1 VVSSSPQ
8 LPYGG
13 GGDARTGGAPLPV
26 RFRRHADMLAR
37 SGRSP
42 LYIELMRS
50 AAQDIEHGG
59 AIARLFDGI
68 DAPPGAV
75 PQLRLT
81 AALHYLVLSGQAPE
95 LAAYYP
101 SAGGERPPD
110 EVWPAVLDTV
120 AEHFD
125 QVKER
130 LLRTVQ
136 TNEPGRSAVLFAGL
150 LWLTE
155 RHRRPIRLLEVGASA
170 GLNLLADRYSYRAGG
185 LQLGDPASPLR
196 FVDPWV
202 PLPADDLS
210 GAAAALRIVAR
221 AGCDIAPLDPSR
233 PDDQLTLLSYIWPDE
248 LHRIERMRAALSV
261 AARDPAPVA
270 AQRGSEWLPG
280 ALGAGEAGELT
291 VVWHSVM
298 RQYVEPEE
306 WAAIERALDA
316 RPDVV
321 RLSME
326 PALDRTAQ
334 MQLTV
339 HDPAGAPARRLA
351 VCDDHGLPI
360 RWDTYSPAA

>member
-1 VVSSSPQ
+1 MSDPQQ

-13 GGDARTGGAPLPV
+13 GGDAQTGEAPLPT
-26 RFRRHADMLAR
+26 RFRRHADMLVR

-42 LYIELMRS
+42 LYIELMR
-50 AAQDIEHGG
+50 AAADNIERGG
-59 AIARLFDGI
+59 EVARLFEGI

-95 LAAYYP
+95 LAAFYP
-101 SAGGERPPD
+101 SAGGERPPT
-110 EVWPAVLDTV
+110 EVWPVVLATIG
-120 AEHFD
+120 EHFD
-125 QVKER
+125 QIKHR
-130 LLRTVQ
+130 LRRTVQ

-170 GLNLLADRYSYRAGG
+170 GLNLLADRYTYVVGA
-185 LQLGDPASPLR
+185 LELGDPASPLR

-202 PLPADDLS
+202 PPPVADLADVAS
-210 GAAAALRIVAR
+210 NLRIVAR
-221 AGCDIAPLDPSR
+221 AGCDVAPLDPSR

-248 LHRIERMRAALSV
+248 LHRIDRMRGALSV
-261 AARDPAPVA
+261 AARDPVPVA
-270 AQRGSEWLPG
+270 KRLGSEWLPETL
-280 ALGAGEAGELT
+280 ASAEDGELV

-298 RQYVEPEE
+298 RQYVAPGE
-306 WAAIERALDA
+306 WAAIMGALA
-316 RPDVV
+316 GRRDVV

-326 PALDRTAQ
+326 PALDHTAQ

-339 HDPAGAPARRLA
+339 DDPAGAPTRRLG

>member
-1 VVSSSPQ
+1 VVSTSPE

-13 GGDARTGGAPLPV
+13 GGDAQTGEAPLPA
-26 RFRRHADMLAR
+26 RFRRHADMLVR

-42 LYIELMRS
+42 LYVELMR
-50 AAQDIEHGG
+50 AAADDIERGG
-59 AIARLFDGI
+59 EVARLFEGI

-95 LAAYYP
+95 LAAFYP
-101 SAGGERPPD
+101 SAGGERTAAD
-110 EVWPAVLDTV
+110 VWPVVLATI
-120 AEHFD
+120 AQHFD
-125 QVKER
+125 QIKRR
-130 LLRTVQ
+130 LRRTVQ

-150 LWLTE
+150 LWLSE

-170 GLNLLADRYSYRAGG
+170 GLNLLADRYSYVVGD
-185 LQLGDPASPLR
+185 LELGDPASPLR

-202 PLPADDLS
+202 PPPVADPA
-210 GAAAALRIVAR
+210 GAAARLRIVAR
-221 AGCDIAPLDPSR
+221 AGCDVAPLDPRR
-233 PDDQLTLLSYIWPDE
+233 PDDQLALLSYIWPDE
-248 LHRIERMRAALSV
+248 LYRIDRIRAALSV
-261 AARDPAPVA
+261 AAHDPVLVA
-270 AQRGSEWLPG
+270 KQRGSEWLSE
-280 ALGAGEAGELT
+280 ALAAAQAGELV

-298 RQYVEPEE
+298 RQYVAPGE
-306 WAAIERALDA
+306 WAAIEGALDG
-316 RPDVV
+316 RQDVV

-339 HDPAGAPARRLA
+339 HDPVGAPARRLA

-360 RWDTYSPAA
+360 RWDTYSPPA